1 MIETDVVW
9 IEWKVFQEVMAEFW
23 WALFIQIV
31 WANLFHSVNMMEWNC
46 LGNGPEM
53 SGRHIL

>member
-1 MIETDVVW
+1 MIETYVVW

-31 WANLFHSVNMMEWNC
+31 WTNLFHSVNMM
-46 LGNGPEM
+46 
-53 SGRHIL
+53 